1 MSAGRPGAVSLL
13 NLEDVKMKKV
23 LLATL
28 FAATFGAAAP
38 SYAQIPVTDA
48 ASIATDVMNHIE
60 DIAKYVEQI
69 TQLKNQLDQMKQ
81 QYQALTG
88 SRNLG
93 AILNDAKF
101 KDYLPA
107 DWQNVYDSVRTGGY
121 SSLSGTAKAI
131 YDATKKYDA
140 CERIKIADEKIA
152 CQARA
157 IKAAQDKAFAVDAF
171 DRSKERLT
179 QIEQLMNRINSTDD
193 PKAIAELQGR
203 IASEQAMIQNEAT
216 KLQMFQMIAAAEDK
230 INEQQ
235 QREIQARTWSA
246 RGGVKVAPMTF

>member
-1 MSAGRPGAVSLL
+1 
-13 NLEDVKMKKV
+13 MKKI
-23 LLATL
+23 LMGTL
-28 FAATFGAAAP
+28 VAAAFGATTP

-48 ASIATDVMNHIE
+48 ASIATDVMNHVE
-60 DIAKYVEQI
+60 NIAKSVEQI
-69 TQLKNQLDQMKQ
+69 SQLKSQLDQMQ
-81 QYQALTG
+81 RQYQALTG

-93 AILNDAKF
+93 AILNDPRF
-101 KDYLPA
+101 KSYLPS
-107 DWQNVYDSVRTGGY
+107 DWQTIYDSVRTGGY
-121 SSLSGTAKAI
+121 AGLSGTARAVYAETRKF
-131 YDATKKYDA
+131 DA
-140 CERIKIADEKIA
+140 CERIKIADEQIA

-157 IKAAQDKAFAVDAF
+157 VKAAQDKAFAVDAF

-179 QIEQLMNRINSTDD
+179 QIEQIMGRINTTDD

-203 IASEQAMIQNEAT
+203 ISSEQAMIQNEAT
-216 KLQMFQMIAAAEDK
+216 KLQMFQMIATAEDR